1 MRSLQKEHITD
12 LFVMVDELIGRD
24 QKIGRPGLAK
34 SEVVTILIWNAMT
47 EKQYL
52 LKDIH
57 GLVSRHYLKHFPK
70 LPKYS
75 AFVDQCH
82 SVLPEM
88 FSVLQALLSK
98 KSPLRFL
105 DSTMVPVCKTYRAD
119 NYKVAREIT
128 GLGKNHQGYWYGF
141 KLHGSVNDLGQL
153 CAIALTSADV
163 YDGHLSKKLT
173 NKYTKIAVGDTSY
186 GGRAQTEPLYEK
198 NGTIFLA
205 YPHPKQNK
213 KLLAGWQKLLLDMR
227 SKIECV
233 WDQLK
238 EHMRLVTSFPRSA
251 KGYLVHYL
259 PIIIAYQLSV
269 LG

>member
-1 MRSLQKEHITD
+1 MHSLQKEHITD
-12 LFVMVDELIGRD
+12 LFVMVDEIIGRE
-24 QKIGRPGLAK
+24 KKVGRPGLVR
-34 SEVVTILIWNAMT
+34 SELVTILIWNALT
-47 EKQYL
+47 EKQHL

-57 GLVSRHYLKHFPK
+57 SSIKRHYLGYFPR

-75 AFVDQCH
+75 AFVEQCH
-82 SVLPEM
+82 VVLPEM
-88 FSVLQALLSK
+88 FLVLKSLLASKDSV
-98 KSPLRFL
+98 RFL
-105 DSTMVPVCKTYRAD
+105 DSTMVPVCRIHRAD
-119 NYKVAREIT
+119 SYKVAREIT

-141 KLHGSVNDLGQL
+141 KLHGSVNVKGQL

-173 NKYTKIAVGDTSY
+173 DKYTRIAVGDTHY
-186 GGRAQTEPLYEK
+186 GGRAQTEPLYKK

-213 KLLAGWQKLLLDMR
+213 KLLAGWQKLLLNAR

-233 WDQLK
+233 WDRLK
-238 EHMRLVTSFPRSA
+238 EHMRFVTSFPRSA

-259 PIIIAYQLSV
+259 PIILAYQLSV
-269 LG
+269 L

>member
-1 MRSLQKEHITD
+1 MHSLQKEHITN
-12 LFVMVDELIGRD
+12 LFVMVDEIIGR
-24 QKIGRPGLAK
+24 QKGAGRPGLVK
-34 SEVVTILIWNAMT
+34 SELITILIWNALT

-52 LKDIH
+52 LKDTHNLIR
-57 GLVSRHYLKHFPK
+57 RHYLSYFPK

-75 AFVDQCH
+75 AFVELCH
-82 SVLPEM
+82 RVLPEM
-88 FSVLQALLSK
+88 IWVLKTLLSD

-105 DSTMVPVCKTYRAD
+105 DSTMVPVCRLHRAD
-119 NYKVAREIT
+119 NYKVAREMV
-128 GLGKNHQGYWYGF
+128 GLGKNHQGFHFGF
-141 KLHGSVNDLGQL
+141 KLHGSVNEKGQL
-153 CAIALTSADV
+153 CAIALTSADC

-173 NKYTKIAVGDTSY
+173 DKHTKIAVGDTHY
-186 GGRAQTEPLYEK
+186 GGRAQTQPLYEK

-205 YPHPKQNK
+205 YPHQKQNK

-233 WDQLK
+233 WDYLK

-259 PIIIAYQLSV
+259 PIILAYQLSV
-269 LG
+269 L